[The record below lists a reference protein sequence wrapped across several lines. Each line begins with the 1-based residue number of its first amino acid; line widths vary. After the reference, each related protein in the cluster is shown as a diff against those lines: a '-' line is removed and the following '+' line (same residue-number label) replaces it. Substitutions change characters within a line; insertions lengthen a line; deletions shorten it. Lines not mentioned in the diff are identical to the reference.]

1 MLPPSCLKDTL
12 HSLVK
17 KCSMVTRD
25 RKEPPSENSR
35 DLFFFS
41 VTQLCLPLCDP
52 MDCNTPGFPILHH
65 LLELTQIHVHWVGDA
80 IQLSR
85 PLLSPS
91 PPAFNLS
98 QHQGL
103 FQWASCSHQVAKG
116 SECGLCRMP
125 LQSQPEIPALRQRA
139 RLVVVIVQSLSC
151 LTLRPH
157 SMPGSSV
164 FHYLLELAKIRLH
177 WVNDTI

>member
-1 MLPPSCLKDTL
+1 MGEITTIVQMFPPSCLKDTR

-17 KCSMVTRD
+17 NCSMVTRD

-41 VTQLCLPLCDP
+41 VTQSCLPLCDP

-65 LLELTQIHVHWVGDA
+65 LLELAQIHVHWVGDA

-103 FQWASCSHQVAKG
+103 FQWASSSHQVARV
-116 SECGLCRMP
+116 SELQLWKQLKVCKHGGLPRNKHYCIFR
-125 LQSQPEIPALRQRA
+125 
-139 RLVVVIVQSLSC
+139 RLGPFIF
-151 LTLRPH
+151 R
-157 SMPGSSV
+157 
-164 FHYLLELAKIRLH
+164 
-177 WVNDTI
+177 